1 MGTMTPLLH
10 VDSLTILQATKFS
23 IAKGSVVLAHGKMF
37 LDFLIII
44 QEEKFVTL

>member
-23 IAKGSVVLAHGKMF
+23 IVKGSAVLAHGKMF
-37 LDFLIII
+37 LVFQIII
-44 QEEKFVTL
+44 PGEKFVTL